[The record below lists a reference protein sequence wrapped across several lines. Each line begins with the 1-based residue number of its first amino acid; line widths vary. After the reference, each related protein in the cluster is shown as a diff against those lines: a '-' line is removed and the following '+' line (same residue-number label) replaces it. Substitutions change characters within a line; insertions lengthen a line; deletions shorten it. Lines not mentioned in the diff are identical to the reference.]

1 MLSAERLSSTQSP
14 QFFKKPTSSI
24 LKRTRIK
31 LSSPADFNSKL
42 REHGVDKKVTVQ
54 KICSVCKDERDVRE
68 VLDEIWQNPSKAQD
82 ILDEAL
88 DSNQGL
94 FEFEKSLV
102 NQFGASAYVSR

>member
-42 REHGVDKKVTVQ
+42 RERGIEKKVTIQ
-54 KICSVCKDERDVRE
+54 KVCRVSKNEEDVRF
-68 VLDEIWQNPSKAQD
+68 VLDEVWQNPSRAED
-82 ILDEAL
+82 ILHEAL
-88 DSNQGL
+88 DRNQQV
-94 FEFEKSLV
+94 FEFEKVL
-102 NQFGASAYVSR
+102 AH